1 MVEGHGRP
9 PLREGPGPL
18 VGLDCQR
25 VRIEDFVVGIMHA
38 GDVRAR
44 AEDGDVRLVPHIHD
58 LLVVAG
64 HHFDDDGGG
73 GEVRDQVQGALQRAE
88 VPGTRGI
95 DDKGILQGRR
105 LGGGGEGPFFRFD
118 REDAFLDLDPVPMPI
133 FQHVVVRV
141 DYRGGASH
149 EHRMEMERV
158 RESADDGEL
167 VLGRR
172 GFGRSRR
179 GAGHGVP
186 VRRHLGPAVVVRN
199 PGIVDVRRIRPAL
212 RRSRRHGQVQAV
224 HARAAP
230 DVIDPDPSLIAHD
243 GRLRERE
250 REMRVH
256 IDPFGP
262 VRREQ

>member
-1 MVEGHGRP
+1 
-9 PLREGPGPL
+9 
-18 VGLDCQR
+18 
-25 VRIEDFVVGIMHA
+25 MHA

-44 AEDGDVRLVPHIHD
+44 ADDGDVRLVPHIHD

-73 GEVRDQVQGALQRAE
+73 GEVRNQVQGALQRAK
-88 VPGTRGI
+88 VPGARGI
-95 DDKGILQGRR
+95 DNEGIPQGRR
-105 LGGGGEGPFFRFD
+105 LGSCGEGPFFRLD
-118 REDAFLDLDPVPMPI
+118 GEDAFLDLDPVPMPI

-141 DYRGGASH
+141 DHRGGASH

-186 VRRHLGPAVVVRN
+186 VRRHLGPAVVVRDL
-199 PGIVDVRRIRPAL
+199 GIVNVRRIRPAL
-212 RRSRRHGQVQAV
+212 RRPRRHGQVQAV
-224 HARAAP
+224 HAFS
-230 DVIDPDPSLIAHD
+230 VSHIIDPDPALSAH
-243 GRLRERE
+243 GRRFTERE
-250 REMRVH
+250 DQMRVH